1 MIKREKSPNSFYA
14 TGRDETGNLIKTEVK
29 QGTAL
34 GNPTYSSSGG
44 EKKIYIE
51 TSLNYKRLF
60 QEKHDV
66 SGILLY
72 MQKESQNQ
80 NVTGIQLLPYRKQSV
95 VARAA
100 YGYDNR
106 YRQ

>member
-1 MIKREKSPNSFYA
+1 M
-14 TGRDETGNLIKTEVK
+14 
-29 QGTAL
+29 
-34 GNPTYSSSGG
+34 
-44 EKKIYIE
+44 
-51 TSLNYKRLF
+51 
-60 QEKHDV
+60 

-106 YRQ
+106 YMRYDGKVVLVQRVVKILHPDIDGEFSQLSVLPGISAMKNLWNL